1 MPILAVDVVPADGG
15 EMDKG
20 IRLSG
25 VVFLPEMSD
34 AGAEA
39 LKESQERGDDAATQA
54 VMVYLAMSAIY
65 ELMMSRDAN
74 KTRH

>member
-1 MPILAVDVVPADGG
+1 
-15 EMDKG
+15 MDKG

-25 VVFLPEMSD
+25 VFLPEMSD

-39 LKESQERGDDAATQA
+39 LKEWRDKGADDATQA
-54 VMVYLAMSAIY
+54 VMVYLAMSGVFA
-65 ELMMSRDAN
+65 LMMDKASN

>member
-1 MPILAVDVVPADGG
+1 MVP
-15 EMDKG
+15 
-20 IRLSG
+20 LT

-39 LKESQERGDDAATQA
+39 LKEAREKGADDETTA
-54 VMVYLAMSAIY
+54 VMVFQAMDAVYALI
-65 ELMMSRDAN
+65 MARDDN